1 MTLNGILFSPS
12 QVFCLLE
19 ELRICPEV
27 LIAGDPDISF
37 INTRVIQKEYLRLQS
52 RKIPIQVQVHSELSK
67 NYAKGGI
74 RQLLKYAC
82 AKISLNLA
90 DSVRS
95 TSQAHSKI
103 LVSNFKID
111 IGKIDAVP
119 VPLSIDLDKIV
130 VHSRSRPICL
140 GFIGRLQKERNLDLL
155 VNLIRLLASRIPN
168 LEIVII
174 GDGKEKFHLQN
185 SLSKVISTS
194 RVRFLG
200 NLDGADLDSAWKQIG
215 VLVST
220 AKHES
225 YGRAIRESL
234 CHGIPVLA
242 HESLGT
248 SSLLEE
254 NPQNWIS
261 IIKFPIDENEI
272 TKQFLELVTLETN
285 DTYLKYQKFRQSFLQ
300 DELAHSW
307 IRLTNETR
315 LR

>member
-1 MTLNGILFSPS
+1 
-12 QVFCLLE
+12 
-19 ELRICPEV
+19 
-27 LIAGDPDISF
+27 
-37 INTRVIQKEYLRLQS
+37 VIQREYLRIQS

-67 NYAKGGI
+67 NYAKSGI
-74 RQLLKYAC
+74 RQLWKYAC
-82 AKISLNLA
+82 AKISLKLA

-95 TSQAHSKI
+95 TSQTHSKI

-111 IGKIDAVP
+111 IDKIDAIP
-119 VPLSIDLDKIV
+119 VPLSIDLDTTLL
-130 VHSRSRPICL
+130 HSRNRPICL

-155 VNLIRLLASRIPN
+155 VNLVSVLSNRILN
-168 LEIVII
+168 LEIVIV
-174 GDGKEKFHLQN
+174 GDGKDKSYLQK
-185 SLSKVISTS
+185 SLSKIISTS

-200 NLDGADLDSAWKQIG
+200 NLDGVDLDSAWKQIG

-220 AKHES
+220 AKNES

-248 SSLLEE
+248 SSLSEE
-254 NPQNWIS
+254 NVQNWIS

-272 TKQFLELVTLETN
+272 TKQFLQLVKLETN

-307 IRLTNETR
+307 IRLINETR